1 MKSKSKGKGRKAAI
15 WIISILVILGI
26 GTAVTFISVN
36 SANAEWCDRVLAMS
50 ADYME
55 PHRGG
60 LDFNTASESQ
70 IKDELPK
77 LEDAYRACEIREG
90 DFVRYEGNLQR
101 AGWDLA
107 LAYLKLHRKS
117 DAERIIKVLASV
129 YRGSAF
135 GDHCVSILNEAG

>member
-1 MKSKSKGKGRKAAI
+1 MSKSKGKNRKALL
-15 WIISILVILGI
+15 WILSIIVILGV
-26 GTAVTFISVN
+26 GTAVTFMSIN
-36 SANAEWCDRVLAMS
+36 SANAEWCDSVLAMS
-50 ADYME
+50 RDYME

-77 LEDAYRACEIREG
+77 LEEAYKACEIREG

-107 LAYLKLHRKS
+107 LAYLKLHRKRN
-117 DAERIIKVLASV
+117 AERIIEVLATV
-129 YRGSAF
+129 YKGSAF
-135 GDHCVSILNEAG
+135 GDHCAAILEAEG